1 MKNDEAT
8 DEGQCLVFFI
18 VMARLADGKPVKDP
32 VPLVLKDF
40 FSKKRRVKKQKEL
53 ADPDLPEENCYVK

>member
-18 VMARLADGKPVKDP
+18 VMARLADGKPIKDP

-40 FSKKRRVKKQKEL
+40 FFQKE
-53 ADPDLPEENCYVK
+53 EGQKTKGTG